1 MPDENTPP
9 DQPLWHQSG
18 VNRKG
23 EPFVQLI
30 LGEKIIAQMSTEQ
43 ARDHA
48 RAILE
53 AAEASEQDAF
63 IRDWVINKVGAG
75 EAQAVGMLQDFRAYR
90 AERTAKRG
98 GPSDPRDW
106 VMPPKKGD

>member
-1 MPDENTPP
+1 MSDENV
-9 DQPLWHQSG
+9 LWHQSG
-18 VNRKG
+18 VNQKG

-30 LGEKIIAQMSTEQ
+30 RNTTVIAQMSTEQ

-63 IRDWVINKVGAG
+63 IMDWVTTKVGCG
-75 EAQAVGMLQDFRAYR
+75 PEQAVGLLQDFRR
-90 AERTAKRG
+90 FREERTGKKSGVR
-98 GPSDPRDW
+98 DPKDW
-106 VMPPKKGD
+106 VMPPDKGGDPL